1 MFKRRKSKVSSEQKV
16 YKGDHH
22 VKEDCRV
29 KEDRRS
35 FTPARVFP
43 LIDQFGRL
51 INKDRR
57 SMPDRRI
64 ANIKVKEEQFHS
76 VKKLLVKKKE
86 D

>member
-1 MFKRRKSKVSSEQKV
+1 MFKRKKSNVPSKQNV
-16 YKGDHH
+16 YKGDRR
-22 VKEDCRV
+22 D

-43 LIDQFGRL
+43 IIDQFGKL

-64 ANIKVKEEQFHS
+64 ANIQVKVQQFHS
-76 VKKLLVKKKE
+76 IKNLFTKKKE
-86 D
+86 V